1 VSKKSK
7 PGDGSQA
14 KGKKGALLYEPTEST
29 QLSKAFGRLQAVVV
43 AARPTS
49 R

>member
-1 VSKKSK
+1 MSKKSK

-14 KGKKGALLYEPTEST
+14 KGTKKTLYGPAESVHV
-29 QLSKAFGRLQAVVV
+29 SNAFGRLQALVR